1 MGPFLTYTAL
11 RLGLLVA
18 AVAVLYAFG
27 ARGWLLLVL
36 AAVASMALSFVL
48 LGRARDE
55 VARAVQRRADRPAP
69 RRDGRPARGL
79 AGDEAAEDAEAS
91 GEERREEG

>member
-1 MGPFLTYTAL
+1 MRPLLAYTAL
-11 RLGLLVA
+11 RLGLLLA

-48 LGRARDE
+48 LGRVRDQ
-55 VARAVQRRADRPAP
+55 VAQAVRHRSGRPAAQ
-69 RRDGRPARGL
+69 RDGRLTRRL
-79 AGDEAAEDAEAS
+79 ADDEAAEDAEAS
-91 GEERREEG
+91 GQRREED